1 VRSNLAIDDQEWDR
15 VWDEYDARQA
25 ARAPATPAPAPAAPA
40 RPRRLPWRSLALLA
54 VMSLGMGWLA
64 VPLLAAR
71 DVTAALAGR
80 ASDVPHLDMARVQA
94 AVGQMLGETA
104 AAAGARLSPP
114 AGRFL
119 DAMAAE
125 MTQAWADP
133 ATLSAVARARGVT
146 DPVPRLQP
154 EGFSRLSLALGGTQ
168 PLTLHMELV
177 EAGPLPRWQVAG
189 VSLPLALPVVP
200 PARLAMR

>member
-1 VRSNLAIDDQEWDR
+1 MRADAFAGTTAVDHDLAGERSRPGAH
-15 VWDEYDARQA
+15 ARQA
-25 ARAPATPAPAPAAPA
+25 IADVVLEELTRVAAPGHVLA
-40 RPRRLPWRSLALLA
+40 LESSLARHG
-54 VMSLGMGWLA
+54 V
-64 VPLLAAR
+64 
-71 DVTAALAGR
+71 D
-80 ASDVPHLDMARVQA
+80 
-94 AVGQMLGETA
+94 
-104 AAAGARLSPP
+104 

-125 MTQAWADP
+125 MTEAWADP

-154 EGFSRLSLALGGTQ
+154 EGFSRLNLALGGTQ

-177 EAGPLPRWQVAG
+177 EAGPLPRWQVAA
-189 VSLPLALPVVP
+189 VSMPLALPVVP

>member
-1 VRSNLAIDDQEWDR
+1 MDR
-15 VWDEYDARQA
+15 VWDEYDARQT
-25 ARAPATPAPAPAAPA
+25 ARAPTPPPPRAASAPA
-40 RPRRLPWRSLALLA
+40 RPLRLPWRTLALLA
-54 VMSLGMGWLA
+54 VLSLGAGWLA

-80 ASDVPHLDMARVQA
+80 AGEVPHLDMARVQT
-94 AVGQMLGETA
+94 AVGQTLSETA
-104 AAAGARLSPP
+104 AEAGARLSRP

-125 MTQAWADP
+125 MTEAWADP

-154 EGFSRLSLALGGTQ
+154 EGFSRLNLALGGTQ

-177 EAGPLPRWQVAG
+177 EAGPLPRWQVAA
-189 VSLPLALPVVP
+189 VSMPLALPVVP